1 MKTVLKSVLGLLY
14 CQQVI
19 ISFGGKVI
27 GASRG
32 IWSNDFILGAKIP
45 MIYALWTFWM
55 LPKTKATKQEFV
67 IR

>member
-1 MKTVLKSVLGLLY
+1 MKSVLKSVLGLLY

-55 LPKTKATKQEFV
+55 LS
-67 IR
+67 

>member
-1 MKTVLKSVLGLLY
+1 MKTDLKSALGLLY

-32 IWSNDFILGAKIP
+32 IWSNDFIVRAKIP
-45 MIYALWTFWM
+45 MIYTLWTFWM
-55 LPKTKATKQEFV
+55 LP
-67 IR
+67 